1 MKKNNENAESEIE
14 SKEAKTSQIPV
25 GPQKGQVVQVW
36 FGRKKRSPRGKKEA
50 KENQIEAE
58 QS

>member
-58 QS
+58 